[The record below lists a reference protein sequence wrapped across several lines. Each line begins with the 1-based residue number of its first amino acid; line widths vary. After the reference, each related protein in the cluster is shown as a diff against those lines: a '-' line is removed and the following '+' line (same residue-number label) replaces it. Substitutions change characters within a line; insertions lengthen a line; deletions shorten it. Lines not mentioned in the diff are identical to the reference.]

1 MRFPTLAALALLTL
15 TTLAWDMFVNI
26 TPGHRSLSPTFYTR
40 SSVKAST
47 TFTTSTVTMEM
58 SVSLSTDIDM
68 QAQCTATGSA
78 SSCMA
83 QYPEMP
89 QPTDTDTST
98 ADMAKGIEHLL
109 WFIAIGG
116 ALLLL
121 CTGRVE
127 AVGLLLLLI
136 IARVNSEALPVEPT
150 SLELSTTGFESAT
163 TLGSMTLAIDP
174 PNTILALDQK
184 LQCWQTMNGL
194 SFPSPCPSV
203 NLWTQ
208 GPSGPDPTATPGPVC
223 YAPDGLVVPCAG
235 IGHSAAS
242 SAFVL
247 ANLTSRMISMR
258 ACMVAVVF
266 AGRVWARPMA
276 ALCLAIVV
284 NAEGISHT
292 TTMEYSTSSIDY
304 APTTTPLPNTTF
316 VGKVLLCYSTANG
329 LMYPEQCPTDLDL
342 PPPNL
347 EPGDCLQ
354 DGVVVHCGAGIRSAA
369 SITTMASLGSV
380 LKGLW
385 LPFVAYAV
393 GVIDGKTMMWV
404 WLGTVLNVHVLAS
417 PQQVV
422 SGPAVTSTITV
433 YEASRVGITAT
444 ATALHAFTARDDPAI
459 CAATADSVFLV
470 RDVQRL
476 ANATM
481 ATVLRA
487 AETCSS
493 LYGMPN
499 CPLSTTGPIASSAGH
514 SGPLPLDRPILG
526 LALPLL
532 INGRLLYAFW
542 GLIAAAHVHAQIP
555 GASGLTSAHDPG
567 APIVGGLTSVPLP
580 QLAVNITTTPAVT
593 VTQTMFVAG
602 LNVQFTPTITEYI
615 AVCTPYCA
623 HMNKEG
629 TCDKIQGC
637 EGVVTSGSGSGKIVL
652 AAYVCALAGLVSFV
666 FAWGMTV
673 GRMGLWMEL

>member
-1 MRFPTLAALALLTL
+1 
-15 TTLAWDMFVNI
+15 
-26 TPGHRSLSPTFYTR
+26 
-40 SSVKAST
+40 
-47 TFTTSTVTMEM
+47 
-58 SVSLSTDIDM
+58 
-68 QAQCTATGSA
+68 
-78 SSCMA
+78 
-83 QYPEMP
+83 
-89 QPTDTDTST
+89 
-98 ADMAKGIEHLL
+98 MAKGIEHLL

-136 IARVNSEALPVEPT
+136 IARVNSEALPVEST
-150 SLELSTTGFESAT
+150 SLEPSTTGFESAT

-174 PNTILALDQK
+174 PNTTLVLDQK

-203 NLWTQ
+203 NRWTQ
-208 GPSGPDPTATPGPVC
+208 ASSRPDLTPAPVPVC

-235 IGHSAAS
+235 TGHSAAS
-242 SAFVL
+242 SAIVL

-284 NAEGISHT
+284 NAEGISRT

-304 APTTTPLPNTTF
+304 APTTTPPPNTTF
-316 VGKVLLCYSTANG
+316 VEKVLLCYSTANG
-329 LMYPEQCPTDLDL
+329 LMYPEQCPADLDL

-347 EPGDCLQ
+347 VPGDCLQ
-354 DGVVVHCGAGIRSAA
+354 NRVVVHCGAGIRSAA
-369 SITTMASLGSV
+369 SIATMASLGSV
-380 LKGLW
+380 LEGLW
-385 LPFVAYAV
+385 LPLVAYAV

-422 SGPAVTSTITV
+422 SGPAVTSTTTV

-444 ATALHAFTARDDPAI
+444 VTALHAFTARDDPAI
-459 CAATADSVFLV
+459 CSATADSSLLT
-470 RDVQRL
+470 RDTQWH

-481 ATVLRA
+481 QTMVRA
-487 AETCSS
+487 AETCPT
-493 LYGMPN
+493 LYGIPN
-499 CPLSTTGPIASSAGH
+499 CPLSTTGPIGSSAGN
-514 SGPLPLDRPILG
+514 SRPLPLDRLILG

-555 GASGLTSAHDPG
+555 GASGLTSAH
-567 APIVGGLTSVPLP
+567 APSAQIVGGLTSIPLP
-580 QLAVNITTTPAVT
+580 QLAVNTTTTPAVT
-593 VTQTMFVAG
+593 VTQTMFVTG
-602 LNVQFTPTITEYI
+602 PNVQFTPTITEYI

-629 TCDKIQGC
+629 ACDKIQGC
-637 EGVVTSGSGSGKIVL
+637 EGVVTSGSGSSKIVL
-652 AAYVCALAGLVSFV
+652 AAYVCVLAGLVSFI

-673 GRMGLWMEL
+673 GRMGLWMDL

>member
-1 MRFPTLAALALLTL
+1 
-15 TTLAWDMFVNI
+15 
-26 TPGHRSLSPTFYTR
+26 
-40 SSVKAST
+40 
-47 TFTTSTVTMEM
+47 
-58 SVSLSTDIDM
+58 M
-68 QAQCTATGSA
+68 QAQCTATGAA

-89 QPTDTDTST
+89 QATDNDTST

-150 SLELSTTGFESAT
+150 SLEPSTTALESAT

-174 PNTILALDQK
+174 PNTILVLDQK

-208 GPSGPDPTATPGPVC
+208 ASSRPDPTAAPGPVC
-223 YAPDGLVVPCAG
+223 YAPDGLVVPCTG

-242 SAFVL
+242 SAIVL
-247 ANLTSRMISMR
+247 ANLTSRTISMR

-266 AGRVWARPMA
+266 VGRVWARPMA

-284 NAEGISHT
+284 NAEGISRT

-304 APTTTPLPNTTF
+304 APTTTPPPNTTF
-316 VGKVLLCYSTANG
+316 VEKVLLCYSTANG
-329 LMYPEQCPTDLDL
+329 LMYPGQCPADLDL

-354 DGVVVHCGAGIRSAA
+354 NGVVVHCGAGIRSAA
-369 SITTMASLGSV
+369 SITTMASLEGV

-385 LPFVAYAV
+385 LPLVAYAV

-422 SGPAVTSTITV
+422 SGPAATSTITV

-444 ATALHAFTARDDPAI
+444 VTALHAFTARDDPAI
-459 CAATADSVFLV
+459 YSATADSVFLA
-470 RDVQRL
+470 RDVQWL

-481 ATVLRA
+481 QTMVRA
-487 AETCSS
+487 AETCST
-493 LYGMPN
+493 LYGMQN
-499 CPLSTTGPIASSAGH
+499 CPLSTTLAIASSA
-514 SGPLPLDRPILG
+514 SYSQPLPLDRLLLG

-555 GASGLTSAHDPG
+555 GASGLTSAHAPG
-567 APIVGGLTSVPLP
+567 AQVVGGLTSIPLP
-580 QLAVNITTTPAVT
+580 QLAVNTTTTPAVT
-593 VTQTMFVAG
+593 VTQTMFVTG
-602 LNVQFTPTITEYI
+602 SNVQFTPTITEYI

-623 HMNKEG
+623 HMNKVG

-637 EGVVTSGSGSGKIVL
+637 EGVVTNGGSGRIVL
-652 AAYVCALAGLVSFV
+652 AVYVCALAGLASFV

>member
-1 MRFPTLAALALLTL
+1 M
-15 TTLAWDMFVNI
+15 
-26 TPGHRSLSPTFYTR
+26 TPGHRSLDPTLYTK
-40 SSVKAST
+40 SFPVAPT
-47 TFTTSTVTMEM
+47 TFMTSTVTM
-58 SVSLSTDIDM
+58 VTLSTDANM
-68 QAQCTATGSA
+68 QAQCTATGAA

-89 QPTDTDTST
+89 QATDNDTST
-98 ADMAKGIEHLL
+98 ADIAKAIEHLL

-136 IARVNSEALPVEPT
+136 IARANSEDLPLKST
-150 SLELSTTGFESAT
+150 SLDLLTTPIERTTTAGFI
-163 TLGSMTLAIDP
+163 M
-174 PNTILALDQK
+174 
-184 LQCWQTMNGL
+184 
-194 SFPSPCPSV
+194 V
-203 NLWTQ
+203 
-208 GPSGPDPTATPGPVC
+208 PTNIPT
-223 YAPDGLVVPCAG
+223 
-235 IGHSAAS
+235 
-242 SAFVL
+242 
-247 ANLTSRMISMR
+247 
-258 ACMVAVVF
+258 
-266 AGRVWARPMA
+266 
-276 ALCLAIVV
+276 
-284 NAEGISHT
+284 SHT
-292 TTMEYSTSSIDY
+292 TTTMYSTPPIDH
-304 APTTTPLPNTTF
+304 APTTTSPPNTTF
-316 VGKVLLCYSTANG
+316 VKKVLLCYSTANG
-329 LMYPEQCPTDLDL
+329 LMYPKQCPADLDL
-342 PPPNL
+342 PPRNL

-354 DGVVVHCGAGIRSAA
+354 NGMVVHCGAGIRSAA
-369 SITTMASLGSV
+369 SITTMASPASV

-385 LPFVAYAV
+385 LPLVAYGV

-444 ATALHAFTARDDPAI
+444 VTALHAFTARDDPAI
-459 CAATADSVFLV
+459 CSATEDRVFLA
-470 RDVQRL
+470 RDMHWL

-481 ATVLRA
+481 QTMVRA
-487 AETCSS
+487 AETCPT

-499 CPLSTTGPIASSAGH
+499 CPLSTTGSIASSA
-514 SGPLPLDRPILG
+514 SNSRPLPLDRLILG

-555 GASGLTSAHDPG
+555 GATGPTSAHAPG
-567 APIVGGLTSVPLP
+567 AQIVGGLTSIPLP
-580 QLAVNITTTPAVT
+580 QLAVNTTTTPAVT

-602 LNVQFTPTITEYI
+602 PNVQFTPTITEYI

-623 HMNKEG
+623 HMNKVG

-652 AAYVCALAGLVSFV
+652 AAYVCALAGHVSFV

-673 GRMGLWMEL
+673 GRMEL